1 MFLAH
6 IYDWRRSLK
15 AKLIAI
21 LVIAFVAL
29 VVMFQNSRETVFY
42 FLFWS
47 ARTSQIFVVFLMLLF
62 GFVLGFL
69 TGKLTGRKKQ

>member
-1 MFLAH
+1 M
-6 IYDWRRSLK
+6 K

-21 LVIAFVAL
+21 LVIAFLAL
-29 VVMFQNSRETVFY
+29 IVVFQNSRETVFY

-47 ARTSQIFVVFLMLLF
+47 ARTSQIFVVVVMLLF

-69 TGKLTGRKKQ
+69 TGKLTGRSKT